1 MKKIVLQLTS
11 MLALLSLTTFV
22 MADDWSKE
30 QTAAWSVVTQSWEDE
45 VAGNGKWPAKYIHED
60 LVAWGASWPQPRD
73 SSSVTKWSR
82 FDQEAGKTLIYE
94 LFPVA
99 VVVVGDTA
107 VVNYNSVTVAENYE
121 MKRKRSTTG
130 LIETLVKVGETRK
143 FLFLTSFEIK
153 SGD

>member
-1 MKKIVLQLTS
+1 
-11 MLALLSLTTFV
+11 MLALLSLTTLV
-22 MADDWSKE
+22 MADEWSKE
-30 QTAAWSVVTQSWEDE
+30 QTAAWAVVTASWEDE
-45 VAGNGKWPAKYIHED
+45 VAGNGKWPSNYVHQD

-73 SSSVTKWSR
+73 SASVTKWSR
-82 FDQEAGKTLIYE
+82 FDQQAGKTLIYE

-99 VVVVGDTA
+99 VVVVADTA

-130 LIETLVKVGETRK
+130 LIETLVKDGKSWK
-143 FLFLTSFEIK
+143 FLSLTSFEIK

>member
-1 MKKIVLQLTS
+1 MKKIILRLTS

-22 MADDWSKE
+22 MAVEWSKE
-30 QTAAWSVVTQSWEDE
+30 QTAIWSVVTQSWEDE
-45 VAGNGKWPAKYIHED
+45 VAGNRKWPAKYIHED
-60 LVAWGASWPQPRD
+60 LVAWGVSWPQPRD
-73 SSSVTKWSR
+73 SSSVTKWSS
-82 FDQEAGKTLIYE
+82 FDQEAGKTLNYE

-130 LIETLVKVGETRK
+130 LIETLVTESET
-143 FLFLTSFEIK
+143 
-153 SGD
+153 